1 MNNTANDF
9 FQLAPSLFCILD
21 NAATIIQVN
30 QIWEK
35 DLGIAVGTNFRCH
48 IHPTDLENTEFY
60 LFKLQTQQ
68 TQVSFSN
75 RWLDS
80 EGMYRWIEW
89 QIRSIEQD
97 EQKTW
102 YAVANDVTQQ
112 KQSEQHLSSKQ
123 ERFELAIRGSNH
135 GLWDWNLS
143 TNEVYFSPR
152 WKAILG
158 YYEHEIPNHLDALLQ
173 CIHPDDFPRVWNT
186 LESYLDKSVDKFES
200 VYRMLHKDG
209 SQMWVLAQ
217 AAALWDEQEQPY
229 RMVGTYV
236 DVTPYKELEQALQ
249 ESEDLLTAIFDV
261 TQIGICVTNEDG
273 YFVRVNSAYCEL
285 YGYSTEELVGQLFT
299 VVFPPEQ
306 RDIVL
311 NKHQRFLNGE
321 TSSGCGVWQV
331 ITKQKQLLDVE
342 ITVGRL
348 QRPNGQKFK
357 VTTVMD
363 VTERKQ
369 SEAERNR
376 LFNLSVDMQAIVDFN
391 GYLKELNAAWETTLG
406 WKKIELLS
414 KHIVEL
420 VHPSDHQI
428 LKTTEN
434 RLRKGVT
441 ILDLQTRVLCKNNA
455 YKCLSWNIYP
465 IPEQKAFY
473 TIVRDITETKLAAE
487 KIQQQQDFIRL
498 VLDKIPNIIFI
509 KNQANHYIFAN
520 QTYADLLDTT
530 VDELVHPQAY
540 QGSLQYVES
549 HKIPRQLNPSKI
561 DNMLDIEEL
570 CFNLKQETRC
580 FHIEKRPFIKQDGES
595 LVLAVGTDITERK
608 RQEEALKRSEER
620 LRIVT
625 AGAPLVLFAFD
636 KNGMITFARGKAL
649 SIFQLEGDEIVGES
663 VFTLCKNYHLHDYT
677 ASINKAL
684 AGETT
689 TSLMKINSYTLESTL
704 SCYFDNNG
712 EVTSVIGVA
721 VDITKR
727 YHLELQ
733 YQELIEELE
742 TILDN
747 SVIGIAYVKNECF
760 VRINQKLGNILSYQ
774 PDELF
779 GLPFNVLYASPQTYL
794 QVKERAYSLFQQ
806 SEDFDE
812 AQLIRKQNGQ
822 LIWARMVGKAVDAK
836 DLDKGLI
843 WMIED
848 ITLQKQAE
856 QNLRLTAT
864 IFETSAD
871 AILVTDLQNRISRVN
886 PAFTRI
892 TGYQYDEVHEEKVSI
907 LSSGRHSKSFYQNIW
922 KQIKQTGHWQGE
934 IWNRRKNGEI
944 YVAWLSI
951 SVITDENDAPQH
963 YMAILSDIS
972 RLQEDIE
979 AVRYLASYDSLT
991 NLPNRLL
998 FHDNLLQAQ
1007 AWARRHGGSFALLF
1021 IDLDGFK
1028 PINDQLGH
1036 GIGDQVLQSVAQR
1049 MVHCVRET
1057 DTVARIGGDEFV
1069 IILAEIHQIK
1079 DAELVGSKLLR
1090 HLESPFLVND
1100 HKIGLSASIG
1110 ISAYPQDTDN
1120 VDDLIEYAD
1129 IAMYVAKRQ
1138 GKGQCYFYCD
1148 IHQLDMKK

>member
-21 NAATIIQVN
+21 NAAIIIQVN
-30 QIWEK
+30 QRWEQ
-35 DLGIAVGTNFRCH
+35 DLGVTVGTHFRRH
-48 IHPTDLENTEFY
+48 VHPADLEHTEQY
-60 LFKLQTQQ
+60 LFTLQTQD

-80 EGMYRWIEW
+80 QGCYRWMEW
-89 QIRSIEQD
+89 QARSMEQNG
-97 EQKTW
+97 QKIW
-102 YAVANDVTQQ
+102 YVVANDVTQQ
-112 KQSEQHLSSKQ
+112 RQTEQTLASNQ
-123 ERFELAIRGSNH
+123 ERFELAIRGANH
-135 GLWDWNLS
+135 GLWDWNLR

-186 LESYLDKSVDKFES
+186 LESYLDKCTDKFES

-236 DVTPYKELEQALQ
+236 DVTPYKELEHALQ

-261 TQIGICVTNEDG
+261 TQIGVCVTDEEG
-273 YFVRVNSAYCEL
+273 YFVRVNSAYCDL
-285 YGYSTEELVGQLFT
+285 YGYAPDELLGQLFT
-299 VVFPPEQ
+299 IVFPAEK
-306 RDIVL
+306 RDTVL
-311 NKHQRFLNGE
+311 KKHKRFLNGE
-321 TSSGCGVWQV
+321 TESGCGAWQV
-331 ITKQKQLLDVE
+331 VTKQNRLLDVE

-363 VTERKQ
+363 VTARKRT
-369 SEAERNR
+369 EAERNR

-406 WKKIELLS
+406 WKKTELLS
-414 KHIVEL
+414 KHIAEL
-420 VHPSDHQI
+420 VHPNDHEI
-428 LKTTEN
+428 LEKTGN
-434 RLRKGVT
+434 QLRKGVS

-465 IPEQKAFY
+465 IPEQKTFY

-487 KIQQQQDFIRL
+487 RIQQQQDFIRL
-498 VLDKIPNIIFI
+498 VLDTIPNIIFI

-520 QTYADLLDTT
+520 QTYANLLDTT
-530 VDELVHPQAY
+530 VDQLVHSQAY

-549 HKIPRQLNPSKI
+549 HKIMGHIGHSKVH
-561 DNMLDIEEL
+561 DMPDVEEL
-570 CFNLKQETRC
+570 CFNTDDSSRC

-595 LVLAVGTDITERK
+595 LILAVGTDITERK

-636 KNGMITFARGKAL
+636 KNGIFTFARGKAL
-649 SIFQLEGDEIVGES
+649 SIFQLEDDEIVGQS
-663 VFTLCKNYHLHDYT
+663 IFQLCEDFDLHDYIG
-677 ASINKAL
+677 SINKAL
-684 AGETT
+684 AGEAI

-704 SCYFDNNG
+704 SCYFDPKG

-733 YQELIEELE
+733 YQELIAELE

-760 VRINQKLGNILSYQ
+760 VRINQKLGNILDYQ

-779 GLPFNVLYASPQTYL
+779 GLPLNVLYASPQTYL
-794 QVKERAYSLFQQ
+794 HVKERAYALFQQ
-806 SEDFDE
+806 GQDFDE
-812 AQLIRKQNGQ
+812 AQLIRKKNGQ
-822 LIWARMVGKAVDAK
+822 LIWARMVGKAVDDN
-836 DLDKGLI
+836 DLSKGLI

-892 TGYQYDEVHEEKVSI
+892 TGYQPEEIHGQKVSM

-1007 AWARRHGGSFALLF
+1007 AWARRHGGLFALLF

-1036 GIGDQVLQSVAQR
+1036 AVGDQVLQSVAQR

-1069 IILAEIHQIK
+1069 IILAEIHHIH
-1079 DAELVGSKLLR
+1079 DAELVGNKVLR

-1100 HKIGLSASIG
+1100 HEIHLSASIG
-1110 ISAYPQDTDN
+1110 ISIYPKDTDN

-1138 GKGQCYFYCD
+1138 GKGQCYFYGD
-1148 IHQLDMKK
+1148 THQLDK

>member
-21 NAATIIQVN
+21 DAATIIQVN
-30 QIWEK
+30 QTWEQ
-35 DLGIAVGTNFRCH
+35 DLGVAVGTYFRRH
-48 IHPTDLENTEFY
+48 IHPADLENTEFY
-60 LFKLQTQQ
+60 LFKLQTEQ
-68 TQVSFSN
+68 TQVSFTN
-75 RWLDS
+75 RWLDAD
-80 EGMYRWIEW
+80 GLYRWIEW
-89 QIRSIEQD
+89 QIRSVEQ
-97 EQKTW
+97 EGLQKW
-102 YAVANDVTQQ
+102 YAVANDVTEQ
-112 KQSEQHLSSKQ
+112 KQSQQRLASSQ
-123 ERFELAIRGSNH
+123 ERFELAIRGANH
-135 GLWDWNLS
+135 GLWDWNLRS
-143 TNEVYFSPR
+143 NEVYFSPR
-152 WKAILG
+152 WKALLG

-173 CIHPDDFPRVWNT
+173 CIHPEDFAKVWNT
-186 LESYLDKSVDKFES
+186 LEAYLDKRLDKYES
-200 VYRMLHKDG
+200 VYRMLCKDG
-209 SQMWVLAQ
+209 SAMWVLAQ
-217 AAALWDEQEQPY
+217 AAALWDEHEQPY

-236 DVTPYKELEQALQ
+236 NVTPYKELEHALQ

-261 TQIGICVTNEDG
+261 TQIGICVTNEEG
-273 YFVRVNSAYCEL
+273 YFIRVNSAYCEL
-285 YGYSTEELVGQLFT
+285 YGYTAEELLGQPFT
-299 VVFPPEQ
+299 IVFPPEQ
-306 RDIVL
+306 QDAVL
-311 NKHQRFLNGE
+311 QKHKRFLNGE
-321 TSSGCGVWQV
+321 AISGNGAWQV
-331 ITKQKQLLDVE
+331 ITKQKKLLDVE

-363 VTERKQ
+363 VTEQKQ

-391 GYLKELNAAWETTLG
+391 GYLKELNVAWETTLG
-406 WKKIELLS
+406 WQKVELLS

-420 VHPSDHQI
+420 VHPDDYQH
-428 LKTTEN
+428 LKQTEN
-434 RLRKGVT
+434 KLRDGVT

-465 IPEQKAFY
+465 IPEQKTFY

-498 VLDKIPNIIFI
+498 VLDTIPNIIFI
-509 KNQANHYIFAN
+509 KDHANHYIFAN
-520 QTYADLLDTT
+520 QTYANLLGTT
-530 VDELVHPQAY
+530 VEKLIHPQAY

-549 HKIPRQLNPSKI
+549 HKITEYFTQPTINQPP
-561 DNMLDIEEL
+561 DIEEF
-570 CFNLKQETRC
+570 CFDVNQEYRC

-595 LVLAVGTDITERK
+595 LILAVGTDITDRK

-649 SIFQLEGDEIVGES
+649 SIFQLEDDEVVGQS
-663 VFTLCKNYHLHDYT
+663 IFKLCRNYNLHDYT
-677 ASINKAL
+677 VSINAAL
-684 AGETT
+684 SGETV
-689 TSLMKINSYTLESTL
+689 TSLMKIHNYVLESTL
-704 SCYFDNNG
+704 TCYFDDKD

-727 YHLELQ
+727 YYLELQ
-733 YQELIEELE
+733 YQELIAELE
-742 TILDN
+742 TILNN

-760 VRINQKLGNILSYQ
+760 VRINQKLSNILAYE

-779 GLPFNVLYASPQTYL
+779 GLPFNVLYASPHTY
-794 QVKERAYSLFQQ
+794 QHVKERAYALFQQ
-806 SEDFDE
+806 GQDFDE

-836 DLDKGLI
+836 DLTKGLI
-843 WMIED
+843 WIIED

-871 AILVTDLQNRISRVN
+871 AILVTDLQNRILRVN

-892 TGYQYDEVHEEKVSI
+892 TGYEAEEVHGQKVNL
-907 LSSGRHSKSFYQNIW
+907 LSSGRHSQNFYQAIW
-922 KQIKQTGHWQGE
+922 KKIKQTGHWQGE

-951 SVITDENDAPQH
+951 SVITDENDSPQH

-1007 AWARRHGGSFALLF
+1007 AWARRHGGLFALLF
-1021 IDLDGFK
+1021 VDLDGFK
-1028 PINDQLGH
+1028 PINDKLGH
-1036 GIGDQVLQSVAQR
+1036 AIGDQVLQSVAQR
-1049 MVHCVRET
+1049 MVYCVRET

-1069 IILAEIHQIK
+1069 IILAEINQLK
-1079 DAELVGSKLLR
+1079 DAELVANKLLR
-1090 HLESPFLVND
+1090 HLENPFLVND
-1100 HKIGLSASIG
+1100 HEIHLSASVG
-1110 ISAYPQDTDN
+1110 ISIYPKDTDN

-1138 GKGQCYFYCD
+1138 GKGQCYFYSD
-1148 IHQLDMKK
+1148 THQID